1 MRIALCISGQ
11 PRSFKAGYEYYKKN
25 LLDKHDVDVF
35 IHTWHTSNMDWYN
48 VVKLYDTR
56 FYEIGHPLPEQL
68 DQKYTHTP
76 DAKKWPPR
84 FTISALYSQFRS
96 SLLKIDREVETQQY
110 DWVIRTR
117 FDFALPVEI
126 PFDRLSKDNL
136 YMPPCRTKAFGDWL
150 GNDQFAIGS
159 SDTMNRYMSTYLNID
174 RYYNSGAEMIGEE
187 MLRSNLVESGLNEKI
202 TYIDMPPPFPPGPR
216 NGTPHF
222 LIRDDVEQ
230 WTKS

>member
-35 IHTWHTSNMDWYN
+35 IHTWDTSGMEWKDAAI
-48 VVKLYDTR
+48 LYDTR
-56 FYEIGHPLPEQL
+56 FIRIDRPLTDDL
-68 DQKYTHTP
+68 DRKYTHTP
-76 DAKKWPPR
+76 DATKWPPR
-84 FTISALYSQFRS
+84 FTVSALYSQFRS
-96 SLLKIDREVETQQY
+96 CLLKIDHEVETQQY

-126 PFDRLSKDNL
+126 PFDRLSKDHL

-174 RYYNSGAEMIGEE
+174 RYYNSGVEMIGEE
-187 MLRSNLVESGLNEKI
+187 MLRTNLVESGLKDKI
-202 TYIDMPPPFPPGPR
+202 AYIDMPAPFPPGPR

-222 LIRDDVEQ
+222 LIRDDVDQ